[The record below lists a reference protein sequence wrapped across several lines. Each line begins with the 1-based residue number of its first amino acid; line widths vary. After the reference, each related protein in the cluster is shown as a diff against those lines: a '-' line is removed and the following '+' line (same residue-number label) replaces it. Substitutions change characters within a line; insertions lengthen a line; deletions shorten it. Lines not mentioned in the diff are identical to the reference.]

1 MSRAQVRVSRASA
14 LDERDVVIVAAV
26 RTPVGKFRG
35 SLAGVRADH
44 LGAHVLEALV
54 RRAGIAPEQVDDVV
68 FGCVTQIGEQSANIA
83 RTALLGAGWPVSVP
97 GLTIDRKCG
106 SGEEAVHVAT
116 GLIACGAADIVV
128 AGGAENMSRVPMGSN
143 RDLHGAAFGHLAS
156 QRHELTGQGEA
167 AERLC
172 DHWGLTRVELDAYAV
187 ESHRRAAHAATQ
199 GWFRDE
205 IEPLSAARLR
215 ELREPGLEG
224 EPVDVLAD
232 ETIRP
237 GTAAEKLATL
247 KTSFRPDGR
256 LTAGNSSQISD
267 GAAVLLLMSAGKAAE
282 LGLRARARV
291 RAVCTVGSDPTL
303 MLTGPIAATHK
314 VLSRAGVGLEE
325 VDLFE
330 VNEAFAPVPLVW
342 MREVGV
348 SAERLNVNGG
358 AIALGHPLGAS
369 GARIMTSMLH
379 ELERRGG
386 RYAMQA
392 ICCAG
397 GMGTATL
404 IERLEA

>member
-1 MSRAQVRVSRASA
+1 MSRT
-14 LDERDVVIVAAV
+14 DVVIVGAV
-26 RTPVGKFRG
+26 RTPVGKFKG

-44 LGAHVLEALV
+44 LGAVVLDELIT
-54 RRAGIAPEQVDDVV
+54 RAGLEPEQVDDVI
-68 FGCVTQIGEQSANIA
+68 FGCVTQVGEQSANIA
-83 RTALLGAGWPVSVP
+83 RTALLGAGWPCTIP

-106 SGEEAVHVAT
+106 SGEEAVHLAA
-116 GLIACGAADIVV
+116 GLIAFGSAEVVV

-143 RDLHGAAFGHLAS
+143 RSIHGEAFGWMAAD
-156 QRHELTGQGEA
+156 RYEMTGQGEA

-172 DHWGLTRVELDAYAV
+172 DQWGLVREELDVFAV
-187 ESHRRAAHAATQ
+187 ESHRRAAAAALA
-199 GWFRDE
+199 GHFLKE
-205 IEPLSAARLR
+205 IVAVPVAQVR
-215 ELREPGLEG
+215 EKGLEG
-224 EPVDVLAD
+224 DAPLFAAD

-267 GAAVLLLMSAGKAAE
+267 GAAALLLMSSVKAE
-282 LGLRARARV
+282 SLGLKPRARI
-291 RAVCTVGSDPTL
+291 RAMTTVGSDPTL
-303 MLTGPIAATHK
+303 MLTGPIAATRK
-314 VLSRAGVGLEE
+314 VLAQAGLTLDDI
-325 VDLFE
+325 DLFE

-342 MREVGV
+342 MKEVGV
-348 SAERLNVNGG
+348 SSERLNVNGG

-386 RYAMQA
+386 RYALQA

-397 GMGTATL
+397 GMATATL
-404 IERLEA
+404 IERL